1 MPLRAESS
9 PPPGSVLLR
18 RMQSSRP
25 GKPAATQLRST
36 LLRLLLPALHPL
48 TVAATAAALCQLPV
62 TLSKRTG
69 KELKEEWEKER
80 QDESRIE
87 IQ

>member
-1 MPLRAESS
+1 MKKFCIKLLHPKIKTKRGGMPLRAESS

-36 LLRLLLPALHPL
+36 LLRLLLPALHPPPH
-48 TVAATAAALCQLPV
+48 CCFY
-62 TLSKRTG
+62 
-69 KELKEEWEKER
+69 
-80 QDESRIE
+80 SRRSVPTPRDIE
-87 IQ
+87 